1 MRRGGQLPHI
11 QAQEGSAWRIKNGL
25 LFAGALSMLALV
37 ACGGAAPPAPAA
49 PDTASA
55 AGAAGDSDGDGV
67 PDGADKCP
75 DKKEDGQAPDPK
87 DGCPKT

>member
-1 MRRGGQLPHI
+1 MK
-11 QAQEGSAWRIKNGL
+11 IKNVL
-25 LFAGALSMLALV
+25 MFAGALSILALV
-37 ACGGAAPPAPAA
+37 ACGGSAPPAPAS
-49 PDTASA
+49 PDTASV
-55 AGAAGDSDGDGV
+55 AGAAGAGDTDGDGI